1 MGSGKSAVGKI
12 LASRIGVQFID
23 LDSFIESHEGI
34 SISEIFSSRGEVY
47 FRKKEGELIEYI
59 VTTNTEFVLSTG
71 GGTPCY
77 GSNMNF
83 IKEHTISFYLK
94 ASIPTLSGRL
104 RSEQHT
110 RPLIASFNSE
120 ELNEFVA
127 KHLFER
133 RAFYE
138 QADFIQVVNDKSIE
152 EIADEISRLFK

>member
-47 FRKKEGELIEYI
+47 FRKKEGELLEDI

-83 IKEHTISFYLK
+83 IKEHTNAIYGQ
-94 ASIPTLSGRL
+94 ASSPT
-104 RSEQHT
+104 
-110 RPLIASFNSE
+110 
-120 ELNEFVA
+120 VA
-127 KHLFER
+127 
-133 RAFYE
+133 
-138 QADFIQVVNDKSIE
+138 
-152 EIADEISRLFK
+152 